1 MLLLC
6 SVACL
11 YEIACRH
18 WKLVRALLLCV
29 ATVFPEQFDQA
40 AAGGVALLA
49 CVVLPMMAFFRLLGQ
64 DFHFEL
70 H

>member
-1 MLLLC
+1 M
-6 SVACL
+6 
-11 YEIACRH
+11 
-18 WKLVRALLLCV
+18 RALLLCV